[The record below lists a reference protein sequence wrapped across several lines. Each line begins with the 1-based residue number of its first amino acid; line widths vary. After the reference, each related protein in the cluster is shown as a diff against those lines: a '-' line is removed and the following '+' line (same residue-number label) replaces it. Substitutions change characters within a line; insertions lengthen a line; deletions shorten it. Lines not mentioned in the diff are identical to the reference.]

1 MCVCLFERNSI
12 CLVSNTFFCFWVL
25 VHFVLL
31 FCMWFDFGSGFLFIN
46 DVNCVTFWFFMV
58 YVCMCACIYSAIP
71 HVGFVLCCVKLNLG
85 SATLNGFNEDAQFYK
100 VWIFFFHALTW
111 LLPQFM
117 NFVCLVIAHKNILII
132 VFETILYFYG

>member
-1 MCVCLFERNSI
+1 MISYFATCMRIYRYVCVCLLERNSI

-46 DVNCVTFWFFMV
+46 DVNCVTFWFFMM
-58 YVCMCACIYSAIP
+58 YVCMCVCIYSAIT

-85 SATLNGFNEDAQFYK
+85 SAPLNGFNEDAQFYK
-100 VWIFFFHALTW
+100 VWIFFFMLW
-111 LLPQFM
+111 LDCYLSSWTL
-117 NFVCLVIAHKNILII
+117 FVWS
-132 VFETILYFYG
+132 

>member
-1 MCVCLFERNSI
+1 MISYFTTCMRIYRDMCVCLFERNSI

-46 DVNCVTFWFFMV
+46 DVNCVTFWFFMM
-58 YVCMCACIYSAIP
+58 YVCMCVCIYSAIP

-85 SATLNGFNEDAQFYK
+85 SAPLMDLMKMPSFIKFE
-100 VWIFFFHALTW
+100 FFFLLW
-111 LLPQFM
+111 LDCYLSSWTL
-117 NFVCLVIAHKNILII
+117 FVWS
-132 VFETILYFYG
+132 